1 MKYIAVCAKG
11 LEDVTQQE
19 IKELLKASSHILIP
33 GRVLFSA
40 RSVKKLL
47 EKSQSVMKVYEL
59 KQQCHSLDE
68 IKPFTVKSPFR
79 VVCSRKGAYALT
91 SQEVEQTVG
100 GLFYKKGAK
109 VNLEEP
115 KTVVLV
121 DIVDDDILVGVDLTP
136 VPLSKREYRVK
147 MHNISMNACVA
158 YALVRLS
165 SYKKGKILV
174 DPFCKDGVIVIEAA
188 RFAKGKIFA
197 HDDLFSNVKNTEI
210 NATLAHMR
218 KEITVSRIDIEWLDT
233 KFQEGEVDCIVTA
246 MPFPSR
252 TMPEKIVRK
261 IYKEFFYHLKY
272 ILKKGGKVVCFA
284 PILDILKEMNELLEI
299 IEERD
304 VSVGNAQYHVV
315 LFKK

>member
-136 VPLSKREYRVK
+136 VPLSKRE
-147 MHNISMNACVA
+147 
-158 YALVRLS
+158 
-165 SYKKGKILV
+165 
-174 DPFCKDGVIVIEAA
+174 D
-188 RFAKGKIFA
+188 
-197 HDDLFSNVKNTEI
+197 
-210 NATLAHMR
+210 
-218 KEITVSRIDIEWLDT
+218 
-233 KFQEGEVDCIVTA
+233 
-246 MPFPSR
+246 
-252 TMPEKIVRK
+252 
-261 IYKEFFYHLKY
+261 
-272 ILKKGGKVVCFA
+272 GGK
-284 PILDILKEMNELLEI
+284 
-299 IEERD
+299 
-304 VSVGNAQYHVV
+304 
-315 LFKK
+315 